1 MFRIAHTAGSTG
13 GGEKGHS
20 EHCVYLWGNFPF
32 KVLLKAVD
40 NYVI

>member
-1 MFRIAHTAGSTG
+1 MFSITHAAGSIG

-20 EHCVYLWGNFPF
+20 EHCVYLWGDFPF
-32 KVLLKAVD
+32 KVLFKVVD